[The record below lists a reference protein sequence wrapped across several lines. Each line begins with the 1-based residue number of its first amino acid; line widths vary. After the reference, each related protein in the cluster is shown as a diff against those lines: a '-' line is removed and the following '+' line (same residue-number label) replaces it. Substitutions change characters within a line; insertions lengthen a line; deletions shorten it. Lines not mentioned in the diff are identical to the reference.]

1 MEDSSQVVFIIIV
14 GSLVVFL
21 LIMLIIT
28 FTAVY
33 NRRIVKK
40 DNELKLSIKNREL
53 AVLRATIETQS
64 SEREKIA
71 LNLHDEVGPLLS
83 TMKLKMFQNQKDFKA
98 GTMQYETFQN
108 DREFLD
114 TIIKIVRKV
123 SHDLSPSFVTKFGLL
138 RAIENFMNEMQG
150 IDAEYESNLD
160 EEIEIPN
167 FISGNLYY
175 IITELINNLIKHDG
189 IKRLVITFHLE
200 GEELTISMDHDG
212 TGYTQEEFDIF
223 EKNSKGLG
231 LSSIKSRSIVIGGEL
246 MFKKQP
252 DSPKIEIK
260 TPVTVP

>member
-1 MEDSSQVVFIIIV
+1 MENESSVILIIIV
-14 GSLVVFL
+14 ASMLFL
-21 LIMLIIT
+21 LLVLAIIA
-28 FTAVY
+28 FTAIY
-33 NRRIVKK
+33 NRRIIKK

-123 SHDLSPSFVTKFGLL
+123 SHDLSPSFVTKFGIV

-150 IDAEYESNLD
+150 IDAQFESNMD
-160 EEIEIPN
+160 DEIEIPN
-167 FISGNLYY
+167 FISANLYY

-189 IKRLVITFHLE
+189 IKHLVITFHLE
-200 GEELTISMDHDG
+200 GDELTVSMDHDG

-231 LSSIKSRSIVIGGEL
+231 LSSIKSRGIVIGGEL
-246 MFKKQP
+246 TFRKHP

-260 TPVTVP
+260 TPVTAP

>member
-1 MEDSSQVVFIIIV
+1 MENESSVILIIIV
-14 GSLVVFL
+14 ASMLFL
-21 LIMLIIT
+21 LLVLAIIA
-28 FTAVY
+28 FTAIY
-33 NRRIVKK
+33 NRRIIKK

-53 AVLRATIETQS
+53 AVLRASIETQS

-123 SHDLSPSFVTKFGLL
+123 SHDLSPSFVTKFGIE

-150 IDAEYESNLD
+150 IDVEFESNLD
-160 EEIEIPN
+160 DDIEIPN
-167 FISGNLYY
+167 FISANLYY

-189 IKRLVITFHLE
+189 IKHLVITFYLE
-200 GEELTISMDHDG
+200 GEELTISIDHDG
-212 TGYTQEEFDIF
+212 VGYTQEEFDIF

-246 MFKKQP
+246 AFKKQP

-260 TPVTVP
+260 TPVNAP